1 MTAMG
6 RSQAA
11 LTFGSNLSDFDV
23 ERVRADFPILSKRI
37 YDRPLVFLDSA
48 ASAQKPQAVIDAVR
62 HCYEDEYAN
71 IHRGVYYLSAQATL
85 AYEAARAKVQRFLN
99 AREDR
104 EIIFTRGATEAINLV
119 ASSYGGTFLKE
130 GDEVVLSALEHH
142 SNIVPWQLLRDRMGI
157 TIRVVPINDAGEFL
171 LDEYEKLL
179 GPRTKL
185 VAVTH
190 ISNALGTV
198 TPVAEITRLAHAHGA
213 IVLLDGCQAVPHQA
227 VDVQT
232 LDCDF
237 YTFSGHKLYGPSGI
251 GALYGKADLLQAM
264 PPYQGG
270 GDMIRSVSFEKTEYA
285 DIPQRFE
292 AGTPHI
298 AGAIGLGAA
307 IDYVTALDQEKIAA
321 HEQALLAY
329 ATDRLSGIPGLRLF
343 GTAREKASIL
353 SFTIDGAHPHDVGTI
368 LDRAGIAV
376 RAGHHCTQPVMDRF
390 GIAGTVRA
398 SFGLYNSFDEV
409 DALAAGIEQVKEIF
423 G

>member
-11 LTFGSNLSDFDV
+11 LSFGSNLSDFDV
-23 ERVRADFPILSKRI
+23 ERARADFPILSKRI

-85 AYEAARAKVQRFLN
+85 AYEKARAKVGQFLN

-119 ASSYGGTFLKE
+119 ASSYGGTFLRE

-142 SNIVPWQLLRDRMGI
+142 SNIVPWQLLRDRIGI

-171 LDEYEKLL
+171 LDEYENLL

-198 TPVAEITRLAHAHGA
+198 TPVAEIIRLAHAHGA
-213 IVLLDGCQAVPHQA
+213 VVLLDGCQAVPHQP
-227 VDVQT
+227 VDVQA
-232 LDCDF
+232 LDVDF

-251 GALYGKADLLQAM
+251 GALYGKAELLQAM

-307 IDYVTALDQEKIAA
+307 VDYVTALDQEKIAA
-321 HEQALLAY
+321 HEQALLSY
-329 ATDRLSGIPGLRLF
+329 ATEQLSGIPGLRLF
-343 GTAREKASIL
+343 GTAREKASIV

-398 SFGLYNSFDEV
+398 SFGLYNTFDEV